1 MGTQQRMQQQGGM
14 AQQQQPQAGLRRPS
28 FQPAK
33 VEDLIVTDVVTA
45 QRDTPI
51 RTVISS
57 MAENNVG
64 SVVVLDDDEQTP
76 IDVVTDRKVALALEG
91 RPDIAEQNVEELM
104 TGDLIAGE
112 TEMTVFEA
120 LDMLSDAEIRR
131 LPIVDADGSLQGIV
145 TLDDLLV
152 FLGTKLSDA
161 LEVISAQSRR

>member
-1 MGTQQRMQQQGGM
+1 M
-14 AQQQQPQAGLRRPS
+14 AQQT
-28 FQPAK
+28 FQPTK

-51 RTVISS
+51 RTVVSS

-64 SVVVLDDDEQTP
+64 SVVILDDDGKTP
-76 IDVVTDRKVALALEG
+76 IDLVTDRKISLSLEG
-91 RPDIAEQNVEELM
+91 RPNIAEKNVDELL
-104 TGDLIAGE
+104 TGDLITGK

-120 LDMLSDAEIRR
+120 LEKLSEAKIRR
-131 LPIVDADGSLQGIV
+131 LPIVDEDGSLQGIV

-152 FLGTKLSDA
+152 FLGNQLSDA